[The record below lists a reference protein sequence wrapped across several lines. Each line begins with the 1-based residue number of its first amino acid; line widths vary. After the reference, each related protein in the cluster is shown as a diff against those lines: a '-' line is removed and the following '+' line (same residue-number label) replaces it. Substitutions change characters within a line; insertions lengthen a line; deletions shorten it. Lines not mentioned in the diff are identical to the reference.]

1 MILCSFAILLAL
13 ILSASCAAAERVQ
26 HAAVLAPNGTIY
38 IIGGM
43 PININTEQ
51 QQQQQITTTITP
63 QKIDVNHDIIIS
75 HYQSSG
81 KQSILTLQGHTA
93 HWNPLSNE
101 PMTLFGTPTKTTKQ
115 NKHENDDKT
124 LSTLPIPRYHHASSI
139 KNDKNDIYV
148 VGGRDFQGRILKD
161 IWKLSLDSM
170 KWVQLYQLE
179 HHRRGF
185 AEHSTVLYR
194 NWLISCFGVTKN
206 NSEDEDV
213 GGCTLC
219 FDTNSLVEHSCHNY
233 GHSYLPLG
241 RTKAGLTQIQEQDN
255 IVIVHGGLSNDNNK
269 NLLGDLWKLDLT
281 QTPNL
286 VWSQIRSNLA
296 PRAGHSLV
304 PLNNTTLLLYGGR
317 LDDNDTPAPIEY
329 LDISTTTITTKQSSL
344 HKRAPPEEDNPKGQ
358 PLPTSAP
365 SKPEPT
371 TITKTSSKEQ
381 KSQSGTTATATATT
395 TTKQQA
401 TETETGTSANDG
413 QQQQSSEKGE
423 GGGLTS
429 GAAAGIIIGVL
440 ALAGIIIGIF
450 IWKRKQQ
457 RRRMR
462 YFHNRAS
469 RFSLSTP
476 PPSRP
481 ASIRMGGKTASLPEM
496 SHFPASVD
504 PNRLSTLSFGSDF
517 RLPAHHENQQSSQR
531 ASYSSVSMP
540 HSRFDT
546 RTNSFI
552 QQNHPQ
558 NRDMIQ
564 YPEPIAMT
572 AAQRRR
578 QHRDSSQSFK
588 RLTLNIPSALRTTTL
603 GGGIGGETP
612 TSAKDE
618 TTPSPSILKRYTVA
632 GLADRRRSSMFG
644 FRASRLLHIPGNA
657 NTNNNS
663 TTTTTSS
670 ITDEPI
676 SRMSMDARSVSS
688 VQWVEFNDSMDYR
701 EQQWNPT
708 VQLAVTN
715 EQKRRSVSS
724 SRPTSCAAES
734 LGSSTS
740 PRSAMFRFSN
750 TSVHQPYRL
759 STQELH
765 SWDDHINQRVLRTRN
780 SNRNSSSNGQSS
792 GSSSSLPTASRAI
805 ERFNNYRVST
815 SSDESSIV
823 ITSGTAAATTSR

>member
-43 PININTEQ
+43 SINIDTEQ
-51 QQQQQITTTITP
+51 KQTTTTTTITR
-63 QKIDVNHDIIIS
+63 QKIDVNHDLIIS
-75 HYQSSG
+75 HYQSSSQ
-81 KQSILTLQGHTA
+81 QSILTLQGHTA
-93 HWNPLSNE
+93 HWNPLNNE

-115 NKHENDDKT
+115 NKHENDDRT

-148 VGGRDFQGRILKD
+148 VGGRDFQGRLLKD

-170 KWVQLYQLE
+170 KWVQLYQLG
-179 HHRRGF
+179 HHHRGF
-185 AEHSTVLYR
+185 AGHSTVLYR
-194 NWLISCFGVTKN
+194 NWLIACLGVTKN
-206 NSEDEDV
+206 NNEG

-219 FDTNSLVEHSCHNY
+219 FDTNSLVEHSCNNY
-233 GHSYLPLG
+233 GHPELPLG
-241 RTKAGLTQIQEQDN
+241 RTEAGLTQIQEHDS
-255 IVIVHGGLSNDNNK
+255 IVIVHGGLSNDNKK
-269 NLLGDLWKLDLT
+269 NLGDLWKLDLT

-286 VWSQIRSNLA
+286 VWSQIKSNLA

-304 PLNNTTLLLYGGR
+304 PLNDTTLLLYGGR
-317 LDDNDTPAPIEY
+317 LDENDTPAPIDY
-329 LDISTTTITTKQSSL
+329 LDISTTTRTTKQSSL
-344 HKRAPPEEDNPKGQ
+344 HKRAPPREDNSKDQ
-358 PLPTSAP
+358 PLPGLAS
-365 SKPEPT
+365 SKPQPT
-371 TITKTSSKEQ
+371 TITETSSKEQ
-381 KSQSGTTATATATT
+381 KSQPVT

-401 TETETGTSANDG
+401 TETETETGSSTNDG
-413 QQQQSSEKGE
+413 QQQQSSEKGK
-423 GGGLTS
+423 GGLTS
-429 GAAAGIIIGVL
+429 GAVAGIIIGVL
-440 ALAGIIIGIF
+440 ALVGIIIGIF

-496 SHFPASVD
+496 SHFSAAVD
-504 PNRLSTLSFGSDF
+504 PSRLSTLSFGSDF
-517 RLPAHHENQQSSQR
+517 QLPAHHENQQSSQR

-540 HSRFDT
+540 QSRFDT

-558 NRDMIQ
+558 DRDMIQ

-578 QHRDSSQSFK
+578 QQHRDSSQSFK

-603 GGGIGGETP
+603 GGSGIGGETP
-612 TSAKDE
+612 TSTKDD

-657 NTNNNS
+657 NTNNSS

-688 VQWVEFNDSMDYR
+688 VQWVGFNDSMDYR

-734 LGSSTS
+734 LGSSAS

-792 GSSSSLPTASRAI
+792 GSSSSLPTTSRAI